1 MEDQWLTW
9 AKRLQALASTGLH
22 FDVSEHDNER
32 YREVSDIAQRMLA
45 GLGQLPLEQIS
56 NMHPDA
62 AQSYATPLIDVR
74 GAVFRGDDILLV
86 QEKSDQRWTLP
97 GGYAD
102 VGLSAAQ
109 NIEKEIAEE
118 ASLTVRARALYAVKH
133 KAKHPYKPD
142 VRDFYKFFFLCEALD
157 EVDPQAGFECL
168 DAGYFPV
175 HQLPELSTGRV
186 IAADIEAAHRFRGEP
201 LRFTAFD

>member
-1 MEDQWLTW
+1 MEDQWLAW

-22 FDVSEHDNER
+22 FDVSEHDKER
-32 YREVSDIAQRMLA
+32 YREVADIAQQMLA
-45 GLGQLPLEQIS
+45 GLGQMPVEKVLQF
-56 NMHPDA
+56 HPDF

-86 QEKSDQRWTLP
+86 QEKTDRRWTLP

-109 NIEKEIAEE
+109 NIEKEIVEE
-118 ASLTVRARALYAVKH
+118 ASLNVKARALYAVKH

-142 VRDFYKFFFLCEALD
+142 IRDFYKLFFICEALD
-157 EVDPQAGFECL
+157 DAEPVAGYECL
-168 DAGYFPV
+168 DAGFFSIRE
-175 HQLPELSTGRV
+175 LPELSTGRV
-186 IAADIEAAHRFRGEP
+186 IAADIEAALAFRGQP
-201 LRFTAFD
+201 ARFTAFD

>member
-1 MEDQWLTW
+1 MEDQWLAW

-32 YREVSDIAQRMLA
+32 YREIAQIAQNMLA
-45 GLGQLPLEQIS
+45 SLGQVPLLQIM
-56 NMHPDA
+56 NMHTDVA
-62 AQSYATPLIDVR
+62 ESYATPLIDVR

-86 QEKSDQRWTLP
+86 QEKTDQRWTLP

-118 ASLTVRARALYAVKH
+118 ANLTVKARALYAVKH
-133 KAKHPYKPD
+133 KAKHRYKPD
-142 VRDFYKFFFLCEALD
+142 VRDFYKFFFLCEQIDDTLP
-157 EVDPQAGFECL
+157 EAGYECL
-168 DAGYFPV
+168 SADYFDPR
-175 HQLPELSTGRV
+175 QLPELSTGRV
-186 IAADIEAAHRFRGEP
+186 IAADIEAAYAFRADP
-201 LRFTAFD
+201 SRFTAFD